1 MVIQHNLSA
10 FNTNRQ
16 LGMVTKKISQS
27 AEKLS
32 SGYKINRAADD
43 AAGLSISEKMR
54 KQIRGLQKA
63 SENIEDGISLV
74 QVADGALN
82 ETTDILQRMNELS
95 IQAANGTNS
104 ANDRK
109 AIQMEID
116 QLCTEIN
123 RIANT
128 TSFNQSVYPLKSVG
142 YYYPGNDEYIPGI
155 NAPTASPIAPKP
167 LDDID
172 ISQGCIH
179 LNGLSGYPSYV
190 DADGKTHYVL
200 GSGKYEITNV
210 SNCVIDVSGNVTLAN
225 TNLTNVTIDCAA
237 GTSLSV
243 SNVKIDNSA
252 HTTSTTGGI
261 GAAVTFH
268 GAGNTLNCYNK
279 NEFNGGMDS
288 YKIFTDSLNNVP
300 YHIAGSGIHVESSAK
315 LTINGTNSST
325 LIAHG
330 CDTNEWV
337 SYGNEASRID
347 SNGIGSNFHEDGGT
361 IVINSGTIN
370 AYTNIAERTGMGSGC
385 IGGGNNTNIT
395 INGGNVNAYGG
406 TSFAI
411 GGGDTFGDSMQGH
424 GTAKITINGGTIH
437 AEAHNAYAAIGF
449 DGEGSIDIYGG
460 DITAYGSAD
469 QSIGIGNSGSNHVNG
484 NTGTVSIHGGNILAV
499 SEGTRG
505 VAIGSY
511 TSSVGSASNGT
522 VRIDGGVVTAKAKS
536 GTAIGP
542 AATFGT
548 VNGTVNVY
556 VDGKLTDASGTSDG
570 IYSVYTYNNP
580 NTKPE
585 VSGGNT
591 SGRNTQLKRDDG
603 VWIQSTNEALKG
615 LYIKLV
621 DASMGGLFNGAQN
634 ISVLTEK
641 ACDRSVI
648 RVSNALKKVNEYR
661 SYFGAIQNR
670 MEHAYQNNENVIE
683 NTTHAESQIR
693 DTDMTE
699 EMVRYSNY
707 NILSQS
713 GQSMLAQANQRNQA
727 VLSLLA

>member
-1 MVIQHNLSA
+1 MA
-10 FNTNRQ
+10 D
-16 LGMVTKKISQS
+16 
-27 AEKLS
+27 
-32 SGYKINRAADD
+32 INPD
-43 AAGLSISEKMR
+43 
-54 KQIRGLQKA
+54 
-63 SENIEDGISLV
+63 
-74 QVADGALN
+74 
-82 ETTDILQRMNELS
+82 
-95 IQAANGTNS
+95 
-104 ANDRK
+104 
-109 AIQMEID
+109 
-116 QLCTEIN
+116 LCL
-123 RIANT
+123 
-128 TSFNQSVYPLKSVG
+128 FYFPFL
-142 YYYPGNDEYIPGI
+142 
-155 NAPTASPIAPKP
+155 
-167 LDDID
+167 
-172 ISQGCIH
+172 

-200 GSGKYEITNV
+200 GSGKYEIANV
-210 SNCVIDVSGNVTLAN
+210 ANCVIDVSGNVTLAN
-225 TNLTNVTIDCAA
+225 TSLTNVTIDCAA

-252 HTTSTTGGI
+252 YTAANSGGI

-268 GAGNTLNCYNK
+268 GAGNSLNCYNT
-279 NEFNGGMDS
+279 NEFNGGMDR
-288 YKIFTDSLNNVP
+288 YKTFTDSLNNVP
-300 YHIAGSGIHVESSAK
+300 YNVAGSGIQVGSGAE

-330 CDTNEWV
+330 CNIYEGV
-337 SYGNEASRID
+337 SYGNEASTVS

-361 IVINSGTIN
+361 IVINSGTVN
-370 AYTNIAERTGMGSGC
+370 VYTNIAEQTGMGGGC

-395 INGGNVNAYGG
+395 INGGTVNAYGG
-406 TSFAI
+406 GDFAI
-411 GGGDTFGDSMQGH
+411 GGGDTCGDSMLGH

-449 DGEGSIDIYGG
+449 DGEGSVDIYGG
-460 DITAYGSAD
+460 DITAYGSAF
-469 QSIGIGNSGSNHVNG
+469 QSIGIGNSGDNYANG

-499 SEGTRG
+499 SEGTNG

-511 TSSVGSASNGT
+511 TNYSGAVSNGT
-522 VRIDGGVVTAKAKS
+522 VRIDGGVVTAKSKS

-548 VNGTVNVY
+548 INGTVNVY

-570 IYSVYTYNNP
+570 TYSVYTYDNP
-580 NTKPE
+580 TAKPE
-585 VSGGNT
+585 IPGGNT
-591 SGRNTQLKRDDG
+591 SYQSTQRKRDG
-603 VWIQSTNEALKG
+603 GIWIQSTNEAWKG

-641 ACDRSVI
+641 ACDRSI
-648 RVSNALKKVNEYR
+648 IQVSNALKKVSEYR

-683 NTTHAESQIR
+683 NTTHAESRIR
-693 DTDMTE
+693 DTNMAE

-713 GQSMLAQANQRNQA
+713 GQSVLTQANQRNQA
-727 VLSLLA
+727 VMPLLA